1 MHRAASANR
10 DHTQS
15 KVWMTAW
22 TMNSTIA
29 DTFGKLRFNNSET
42 VPDSQTHSQTLPD
55 SQTHSQTLPDSQTH
69 SQTCIKWSHLDQ
81 RKNVLIRQV
90 TSLNRFRSYDL
101 FNDRTRKRRPFNT
114 GDCLIEMTAWA
125 GWTVYLGSMLT
136 CILCV
141 QQYWSLTSC
150 IANTLGQ

>member
-1 MHRAASANR
+1 
-10 DHTQS
+10 
-15 KVWMTAW
+15 
-22 TMNSTIA
+22 MNSTIA
-29 DTFGKLRFNNSET
+29 DTFGKLRFNNSE
-42 VPDSQTHSQTLPD
+42 TLPD

-136 CILCV
+136 CIICV
-141 QQYWSLTSC
+141 QQY
-150 IANTLGQ
+150 

>member
-29 DTFGKLRFNNSET
+29 DTFGKLRFNNSE
-42 VPDSQTHSQTLPD
+42 TLPD

-101 FNDRTRKRRPFNT
+101 FNERTRKRRPFNT
-114 GDCLIEMTAWA
+114 ADCLIEMTAWA

-136 CILCV
+136 CIICV

-150 IANTLGQ
+150 IADTLGQ

>member
-29 DTFGKLRFNNSET
+29 DTFGKLRFNNSE
-42 VPDSQTHSQTLPD
+42 TLPD

-150 IANTLGQ
+150 IADTLGQ

>member
-29 DTFGKLRFNNSET
+29 DTFGKLRFNNSE
-42 VPDSQTHSQTLPD
+42 TLPD

-136 CILCV
+136 CIICV

-150 IANTLGQ
+150 IADTLGQ